1 MNNMLSYCG
10 LVDAK
15 IRASDKDLP
24 IQKKQ
29 KETLAFQMKQERL
42 LEGKL
47 IEAQRKEV
55 LQEEKETEKKEM
67 LEKIKFK
74 HRLDTQIDEKQTRIN
89 KAYEDFLREKNL
101 IDEIIAEVKAE
112 ERKKKIE
119 TMVKKEVEQEEIEH
133 FIESQKIFVER
144 EKERIVQ
151 ENENIKAYLSR
162 R

>member
-1 MNNMLSYCG
+1 MNSL
-10 LVDAK
+10 
-15 IRASDKDLP
+15 
-24 IQKKQ
+24 
-29 KETLAFQMKQERL
+29 
-42 LEGKL
+42 
-47 IEAQRKEV
+47 
-55 LQEEKETEKKEM
+55 KETEKKEM

-89 KAYEDFLREKNL
+89 KAYEDFLREKSL

-151 ENENIKAYLSR
+151 ENEHIKAYMSR

>member
-1 MNNMLSYCG
+1 MFSLCS
-10 LVDAK
+10 AK
-15 IRASDKDLP
+15 RRASDKDLP
-24 IQKKQ
+24 VQKKQ

-55 LQEEKETEKKEM
+55 LQEEKETEKKEL

-74 HRLDTQIDEKQTRIN
+74 RRLDTQIDEKQTRIN
-89 KAYEDFLREKNL
+89 KAYEDFLREKSL

>member
-1 MNNMLSYCG
+1 MNNILSYCG
-10 LVDAK
+10 LVDSE

-24 IQKKQ
+24 VQKKQ

-74 HRLDTQIDEKQTRIN
+74 HRWFSFTRFDYMSF
-89 KAYEDFLREKNL
+89 K
-101 IDEIIAEVKAE
+101 V
-112 ERKKKIE
+112 
-119 TMVKKEVEQEEIEH
+119 T
-133 FIESQKIFVER
+133 
-144 EKERIVQ
+144 
-151 ENENIKAYLSR
+151 
-162 R
+162 